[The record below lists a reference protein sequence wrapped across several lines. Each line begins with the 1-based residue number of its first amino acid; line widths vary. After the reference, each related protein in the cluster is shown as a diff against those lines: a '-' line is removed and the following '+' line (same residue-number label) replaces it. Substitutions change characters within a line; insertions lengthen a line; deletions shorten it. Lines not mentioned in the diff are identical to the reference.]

1 MKKREQQFAK
11 IDEYAARFRNTS
23 SEKLVARYHNGYA
36 MIKEGSIALRRVLE
50 ERGELEL
57 LNLEPD
63 KG

>member
-1 MKKREQQFAK
+1 VKKREQQFAK
-11 IDEYAARFRNTS
+11 IDEYVERFRNTP

-36 MIKEGSIALRRVLE
+36 MIKEASIAVHRVLE
-50 ERGELEL
+50 ERGESEL